1 MAKNKLSIYLI
12 KEDINEDLFKDYIE
26 AVSNEAIS
34 WEGIREQLVKYHG
47 FRYVP
52 KSELEESKV
61 REIKSYSQ
69 LESGY

>member
-1 MAKNKLSIYLI
+1 MKTYL
-12 KEDINEDLFKDYIE
+12 KDYIE

-52 KSELEESKV
+52 KSELEESK
-61 REIKSYSQ
+61 
-69 LESGY
+69 